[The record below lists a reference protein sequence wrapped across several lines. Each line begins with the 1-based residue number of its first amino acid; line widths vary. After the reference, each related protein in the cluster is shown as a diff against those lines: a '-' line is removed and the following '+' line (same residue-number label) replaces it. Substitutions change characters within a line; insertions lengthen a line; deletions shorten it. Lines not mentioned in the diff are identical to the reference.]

1 MCQEVE
7 MKVGK
12 QPVALDTGE
21 EVLPLTRPKE
31 EDMVAQ
37 KPGKDI
43 PMGKSSAISKQK
55 CYSFDTNGWV
65 RYKELINFDFRN
77 TNSKARAVT
86 KDEANLAD
94 KHAETQEYALDN
106 LATLGSKGENLL
118 TSASPVIGDQAAD
131 NAMIDDAYDGLT
143 TTNTECQSVDCLAV
157 ALLYLSSK
165 RELVSNRPSWDN
177 QALPT
182 MSTVKKVE
190 AVN

>member
-1 MCQEVE
+1 

-94 KHAETQEYALDN
+94 KH
-106 LATLGSKGENLL
+106 
-118 TSASPVIGDQAAD
+118 IGDQAAD

-190 AVN
+190 VVN

>member
-1 MCQEVE
+1 

-21 EVLPLTRPKE
+21 EVLPLTRPKGG
-31 EDMVAQ
+31 DRVAQ

-106 LATLGSKGENLL
+106 LATLGSKGEYLL